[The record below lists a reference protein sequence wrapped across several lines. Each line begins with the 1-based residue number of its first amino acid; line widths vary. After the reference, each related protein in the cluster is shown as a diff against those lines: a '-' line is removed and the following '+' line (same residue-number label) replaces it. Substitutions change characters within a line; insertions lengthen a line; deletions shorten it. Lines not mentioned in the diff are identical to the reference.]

1 MGTKD
6 EPGMKRLLG
15 VFVLAALLAT
25 LFSLAADPVPVEQKL
40 IRIHASD
47 VLGGFP
53 GIEHESVDLQA
64 VLADMADD
72 PLLVLKARAALLK
85 YPFIARQ
92 LLLIYGGEPEFQA
105 ILRQHGDSVLPPIH
119 YFVSNPIGS
128 IEWMNRAGTQYELFK
143 KWFGDSKRTS
153 DVVDS
158 EQPLTPTERGWY
170 AVQYIDTEGH
180 DFLGQFLVNPEG
192 KVEWLASERVLEG
205 LNQFFAGG
213 LRQLEKRHRM
223 DEPISAAD
231 IGWAALDVVV
241 FASAVKV
248 LRIGRFAAAN
258 TGNASRGT
266 RSAALAVRFSR
277 GGRLVLSSARY
288 AKWPLIVGAGYVV
301 ITHPSLINDFLVEL
315 ADVIGA
321 PALLIQFVGWFLLLM
336 PALYLLRGLLWLI
349 TPLLQAVLWS
359 IGRLLAQL
367 SGRST
372 A

>member
-1 MGTKD
+1 
-6 EPGMKRLLG
+6 MKRLFAI
-15 VFVLAALLAT
+15 FVLATLLAT
-25 LFSLAADPVPVEQKL
+25 LFSLVAQPVPVEQKL

-47 VLGGFP
+47 VLDGFP
-53 GIEHESVDLQA
+53 GIENEAVDLQA
-64 VLADMADD
+64 ILADMAHDS
-72 PLLVLKARAALLK
+72 LLMLKVRAALLK
-85 YPFIARQ
+85 YPVMARPV
-92 LLLIYGGEPEFQA
+92 LRLYGGDPEFQK
-105 ILRQHGDSVLPPIH
+105 ILRQYGESVLPPIH

-128 IEWMNRAGTQYELFK
+128 IEWINRAGTQYQLFK
-143 KWFGDSKRTS
+143 KWFTDDEKNVAVTGSA
-153 DVVDS
+153 
-158 EQPLTPTERGWY
+158 QPLTSTERGWY
-170 AVQYIDTEGH
+170 AIQFIHTEGH

-223 DEPISAAD
+223 DEPINAGD

-248 LRIGRFAAAN
+248 LRIGRFAVAS
-258 TGNASRGT
+258 TQNASRGT

-288 AKWPLIVGAGYVV
+288 AKWPLIVGAGYLV

-321 PALLIQFVGWFLLLM
+321 PALLIQIIGWLLLLM
-336 PALYLLRGLLWLI
+336 PALYILRGLVWLI

-359 IGRLLAQL
+359 IGRLLAL
-367 SGRST
+367 LGGRS
-372 A
+372 AA

>member
-1 MGTKD
+1 
-6 EPGMKRLLG
+6 MKRLFAI
-15 VFVLAALLAT
+15 FVLAALLAT
-25 LFSLAADPVPVEQKL
+25 FFSLAAKPVPVEQKL

-53 GIEHESVDLQA
+53 GLEHESVDLQA
-64 VLADMADD
+64 VLADMAQD

-85 YPFIARQ
+85 YPVMARQ
-92 LLLIYGGEPEFQA
+92 LLLLYGDEPEFQE

-119 YFVSNPIGS
+119 YFVSNPVGS
-128 IEWMNRAGTQYELFK
+128 IEWMNRAGKQYQLFK
-143 KWFGDSKRTS
+143 KWFNDNESGPE
-153 DVVDS
+153 VVGS
-158 EQPLTPTERGWY
+158 AQPLTPTERGWY
-170 AVQYIDTEGH
+170 AVQYIYTEGH
-180 DFLGQFLVNPEG
+180 DFLGQFLVNPEDQ
-192 KVEWLASERVLEG
+192 VEWLASERVLEG

-223 DEPISAAD
+223 NEPISAGD

-248 LRIGRFAAAN
+248 LRIGRFAAAT

-277 GGRLVLSSARY
+277 GGRLVLASARY
-288 AKWPLIVGAGYVV
+288 AKWPLIVGAGYLV
-301 ITHPSLINDFLVEL
+301 IAHPSLINDFLVEL

-321 PALLIQFVGWFLLLM
+321 PALLIQFVGWLLLLM

-349 TPLLQAVLWS
+349 TPLLQAVLWG

-367 SGRST
+367 SGRS
-372 A
+372 AA